1 MTTEIE
7 TLQRMFDEIAEREGA
22 PRPTRS
28 RRSKAA

>member
-1 MTTEIE
+1 MTKETE
-7 TLQRMFDEIAEREGA
+7 TLQRLFDEIAEREDA

>member
-7 TLQRMFDEIAEREGA
+7 TLQRMFDEIAKHEGA